1 MTDIQAVESF
11 FSEANEASQQGY
23 PYFKV
28 ETIGDFCR
36 GYLVKKR
43 TQKNDLKVNEEVY
56 QRVYTIEVPE
66 GESYKAYTKEGQ
78 VTVNGGELMDV
89 YGRATVDS
97 DGKSV
102 SIIVGI
108 DNVALGEL
116 VGFKYTEQRKPS
128 KPGFN
133 GAKIVTGYRSHT
145 VREDILKKYTE
156 GELTPAA
163 SAEAPF

>member
-1 MTDIQAVESF
+1 MTDIQSVDKF
-11 FSEANEASQQGY
+11 FSEANEASQQGH

-43 TQKNDLKVNEEVY
+43 TQKNDLKTDGEAY

-66 GESYKAYTKEGQ
+66 GESYKAFTKEGEI
-78 VTVNGGELMDV
+78 TVKGGELMDI
-89 YGRATVDS
+89 YGRATIDS

-102 SIIVGI
+102 SIIIGI
-108 DNVALGEL
+108 DNVPLGEL

-133 GAKIVTGYRSHT
+133 GAKIVTGYRSH
-145 VREDILKKYTE
+145 VIREDILKKHIE
-156 GELTPAA
+156 SEMTPVS